1 VRKSSPSCLVGAH
14 APARSDGSAALR
26 RAVDG
31 SLGDVAKLA
40 VAAAVFAPRARS
52 ASGGLGAAGLV
63 VAATPVVEVAFVALC
78 ALLARLRAAPG
89 PRPGRAA
96 PGPPPWWPA
105 PLAAALAL
113 AGVVGAAA
121 ATTAMPAAGWI
132 GFALLKLTSTAAAVS
147 AVRAAC
153 GGRAGVAA
161 RSLTDAALAFA
172 FLADALLAHAVM
184 LCVLVIALVP
194 CADRIH
200 TRMLYRISPLASETR
215 LRAEMDRA
223 FGAAKIL
230 RPDDPIASLSDSL
243 PKQQGSLLRH
253 SWGSRQDAFRR
264 DIIDTEDDDPFGPPR
279 ATATFV

>member
-1 VRKSSPSCLVGAH
+1 
-14 APARSDGSAALR
+14 
-26 RAVDG
+26 
-31 SLGDVAKLA
+31 
-40 VAAAVFAPRARS
+40 
-52 ASGGLGAAGLV
+52 
-63 VAATPVVEVAFVALC
+63 
-78 ALLARLRAAPG
+78 
-89 PRPGRAA
+89 
-96 PGPPPWWPA
+96 
-105 PLAAALAL
+105 
-113 AGVVGAAA
+113 
-121 ATTAMPAAGWI
+121 M
-132 GFALLKLTSTAAAVS
+132 S

-184 LCVLVIALVP
+184 ICVLVIALVP